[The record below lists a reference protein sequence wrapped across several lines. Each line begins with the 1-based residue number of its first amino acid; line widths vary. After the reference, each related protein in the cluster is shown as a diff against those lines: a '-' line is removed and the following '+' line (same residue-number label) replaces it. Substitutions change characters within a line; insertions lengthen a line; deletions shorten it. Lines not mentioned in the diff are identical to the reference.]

1 MCRLCWR
8 FCECVPAFS
17 HPPPVSPSST
27 VRSSSSPQRTSELD
41 PNTQTLTRQTGPLAF
56 ADSLNRRRKTNS
68 CPNACGHGFFSSSAC
83 LRARLS
89 LLCKVNPGVSLSCDV
104 TLQPRSWDGEIT
116 TCLQVPLSVCARL
129 GVRLCA
135 GLQIL
140 TLNVLFVWLIA
151 AKLVLRLTPEMVFL
165 YSN

>member
-27 VRSSSSPQRTSELD
+27 MQSSSSPQRTSELD

-68 CPNACGHGFFSSSAC
+68 CPNACGHVFFSSSAC
-83 LRARLS
+83 LRACLS

-104 TLQPRSWDGEIT
+104 TLQPRSWEREIT
-116 TCLQVPLSVCARL
+116 TCLQVPECVCARRCAF
-129 GVRLCA
+129 VRGFANPLSKCALCLA
-135 GLQIL
+135 DCGQTGFAFDPRNGFSL
-140 TLNVLFVWLIA
+140 
-151 AKLVLRLTPEMVFL
+151 
-165 YSN
+165 